1 MLDFMY
7 QVYPAIERALLID
20 LPDVLIHPI
29 GKTGQP
35 FLRRPLRSE
44 LNIWVFPQ
52 VWTTHSLGFASQRD
66 EAEALP
72 AAQCAAY
79 TTVIIHECEV
89 AAVYFGGTFAYL
101 APLSTDLMADI
112 RFGVMRHVRN
122 KSYYGQVPAMEKDE
136 NHSREDLGAPVSGT

>member
-20 LPDVLIHPI
+20 LPGVLIHPI
-29 GKTGQP
+29 GKTGQLL
-35 FLRRPLRSE
+35 LRRPLRSE
-44 LNIWVFPQ
+44 LKIWEFTQ
-52 VWTTHSLGFASQRD
+52 IWKTQRLGIASQRD
-66 EAEALP
+66 EAVALP
-72 AAQCAAY
+72 AAQGAAY
-79 TTVIIHECEV
+79 TAVIIHECEV

-122 KSYYGQVPAMEKDE
+122 KSYYGQVPAMEKD
-136 NHSREDLGAPVSGT
+136 DV